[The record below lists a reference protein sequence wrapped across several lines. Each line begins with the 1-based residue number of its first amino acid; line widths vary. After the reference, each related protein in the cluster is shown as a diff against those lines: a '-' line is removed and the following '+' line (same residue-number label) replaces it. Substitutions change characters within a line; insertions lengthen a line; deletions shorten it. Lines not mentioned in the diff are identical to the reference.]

1 LIDTE
6 LYNLF
11 EVAESRE
18 IKPEQVVELLISNG
32 CQIYVRFIK
41 QMTGE
46 MIFEGFKKVEEST
59 SYRIKPGKIYPLTP
73 DSRIDLISDLNE
85 KKIDSKLKVRI
96 NWEESKNKNYGLFII
111 QVKVNLMSNLVIDY
125 EDSRFLPPLSN
136 IDIRQSAK
144 DKLSPTDFF
153 SDNYFHQLVLRT
165 MKKDG
170 KDWNT
175 VKRNLRRHTLE
186 GEEISIVEVPNFEGE
201 MRPQIQFKK
210 EGTIEPYKVMESTF
224 KKKLT
229 TYRKHLK
236 ELPLLSNYR

>member
-1 LIDTE
+1 MIDTE

-18 IKPEQVVELLISNG
+18 IKPEQVVEILISNG

-41 QMTGE
+41 QMSGE
-46 MIFEGFKKVEEST
+46 MIFEGFKKVEEPT
-59 SYRIKPGKIYPLTP
+59 SYRIKSGKRYPLTP
-73 DSRIDLISDLNE
+73 ASRIDLISDLNE
-85 KKIDSKLKVRI
+85 EKIDSKLKVRI

-125 EDSRFLPPLSN
+125 EDSRFLPPLSI